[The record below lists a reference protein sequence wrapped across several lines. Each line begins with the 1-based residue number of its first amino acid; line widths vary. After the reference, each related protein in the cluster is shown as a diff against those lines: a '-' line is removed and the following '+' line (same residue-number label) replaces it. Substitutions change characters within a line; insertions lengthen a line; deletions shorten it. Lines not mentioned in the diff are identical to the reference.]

1 MPSTAWC
8 APPRRHLHV
17 CICAHAVRLSRSLAR
32 AWDTPSCLLTARAF
46 PQRMTGKEYDPNSDQ
61 PNNPNIHDWYNLLLC
76 PYDVDSCGND
86 ELGKYGNEVDGVLVA
101 DHATNQHLQY
111 ITHPCRVDKPSPDP
125 TMAWTEACKYV
136 NLEDQRRTMS
146 CGLCGH
152 LKRKLGPAPF
162 IIEPPPPNDPG
173 REHLY
178 TANMDFHPFGA
189 WLANDAGFGVDETVG
204 AAHVHANA
212 LMQWRAVPAVSLDC
226 PAAHRRSPPRARA
239 VRQVRLIHLW
249 KASNGEEMHGYLW
262 QSLRLLAYDTNS
274 LSGQR
279 KEHVD
284 EQVRAAC
291 ELHQRRPEAG
301 TH

>member
-178 TANMDFHPFGA
+178 TANMDFHPLARGWRTTRASESTRRLVPPMCTRMRSCSGA
-189 WLANDAGFGVDETVG
+189 PCPLCPST
-204 AAHVHANA
+204 A
-212 LMQWRAVPAVSLDC
+212 LPLT
-226 PAAHRRSPPRARA
+226 AAHRRAHA
-239 VRQVRLIHLW
+239 LFVR
-249 KASNGEEMHGYLW
+249 
-262 QSLRLLAYDTNS
+262 
-274 LSGQR
+274 SG
-279 KEHVD
+279 
-284 EQVRAAC
+284 
-291 ELHQRRPEAG
+291 
-301 TH
+301 